1 MAKKDMRERIKEVA
15 VEHFNNNGYH
25 GTTIRN
31 IAKDVNCSLPMIYY
45 YYNNKKE
52 LFDEIIK
59 REYFDLLKRQA
70 ALLRT
75 NNIIDFYTKFVY
87 DLNSLSNYDKKVY
100 RLGIKVYL
108 SFDGDEELRGIMD
121 EWEKTILPRHYQI
134 LKPYLEN
141 ADNDIAIVRTL
152 VHLLETLIESIVVKN
167 RFLPEEEI
175 REEISIVLRGC
186 ERFVIHS

>member
-1 MAKKDMRERIKEVA
+1 MAEKDLSERIKEVA
-15 VEHFNNNGYH
+15 VENFNNSGYH
-25 GTTIRN
+25 GTTIRS

-59 REYFDLLKRQA
+59 KDFFDLLKRQA

-75 NNIIDFYTKFVY
+75 NNILDFYTKFVY
-87 DLNSLSNYDKKVY
+87 DLNYLSSYDKKVY

-108 SFDGDEELRGIMD
+108 SFDGDEELMEIMD
-121 EWEKTILPRHYQI
+121 KCEKTIIPRHYQI
-134 LKPYLEN
+134 LKPHLKDS
-141 ADNDIAIVRTL
+141 DNETAIVRAL
-152 VHLLETLIESIVVKN
+152 IHLLETLIQNIVVKN

-175 REEISIVLRGC
+175 REEISIVLRGLK
-186 ERFVIHS
+186 H